1 MPSRRTH
8 VTESIAQSELA
19 VALAQL
25 RAELDVPESFAPEVL
40 AEAESAR
47 AADPGTDLRELA
59 FVTID
64 PPGSTDLDQ
73 ALYIERLVLGYLVH
87 YAIAD
92 VPGWVLP
99 GGAVDLEARRRGQ
112 TLYAADGRV
121 PLHPVVL
128 SEDRASLLPG
138 ADRSAFVWAFELDE
152 LGEVT
157 STRLTRA
164 KVRSREQLTYD
175 EAQARIDA
183 GDGDS
188 SLALLREVGLLRI
201 ELERARGGAS
211 LNSPDEEIVRTEG
224 GGYSLERRHPLPVE
238 EWNAQLSLMTGMA
251 AAQLMLD
258 ARVGVLRTLPK
269 PTDDRIATFRAQ
281 SRALGRPWPETIS
294 YGEYLRGLD
303 RADPASLAVMQAA
316 SGLFRGAGYLAV
328 DGEVPPDPIQ
338 SALAAP
344 YAHVTAPLRRLIDRW
359 GLVVCEA
366 LCAGR
371 DVPEWARSSLRE
383 LPSLMGASSQRASRL
398 DAESIARVEA
408 ALLSTR
414 VGERFTATVLEVR
427 AERAVLQ
434 LADPAVTA
442 TCPAPADVRAGTALE
457 VELLAAD
464 IATGTI
470 EFRAAAAA
478 PVAPV

>member
-1 MPSRRTH
+1 M
-8 VTESIAQSELA
+8 
-19 VALAQL
+19 
-25 RAELDVPESFAPEVL
+25 
-40 AEAESAR
+40 
-47 AADPGTDLRELA
+47 
-59 FVTID
+59 
-64 PPGSTDLDQ
+64 
-73 ALYIERLVLGYLVH
+73 
-87 YAIAD
+87 
-92 VPGWVLP
+92 
-99 GGAVDLEARRRGQ
+99 
-112 TLYAADGRV
+112 
-121 PLHPVVL
+121 
-128 SEDRASLLPG
+128 
-138 ADRSAFVWAFELDE
+138 
-152 LGEVT
+152 T
-157 STRLTRA
+157 STGLTRA
-164 KVRSREQLTYD
+164 MVRSREQLTYE

-188 SLALLREVGLLRI
+188 SLALLREVGRLRI

-251 AAQLMLD
+251 AAQLML
-258 ARVGVLRTLPK
+258 AGRIGVLRTMPK
-269 PTDDRIATFRAQ
+269 PSEERITAFRAQ
-281 SRALGRPWPETIS
+281 TRALGRPWPESIS

-303 RADPASLAVMQAA
+303 RDDPAALAVMQAA

-328 DGEVPPDPIQ
+328 DGDVPADPIQ

-344 YAHVTAPLRRLIDRW
+344 YAHVTAPLRRLVDRW

-371 DVPEWARSSLRE
+371 EVPEWARSSLGE

-427 AERAVLQ
+427 GDRAMLQ
-434 LADPAVTA
+434 LADPAVIA
-442 TCPAPADVRAGTALE
+442 TCPAPSGVRAGTALE

-470 EFRAAAAA
+470 EFRAAG
-478 PVAPV
+478 VA

>member
-1 MPSRRTH
+1 MPTRRTH
-8 VTESIAQSELA
+8 VTESVAQSELA

-25 RAELDVPESFAPEVL
+25 RAELELPETFAPEVL
-40 AEAESAR
+40 AEAEESSI
-47 AADPGTDLRELA
+47 ADHGTDLRDLA

-64 PPGSTDLDQ
+64 PPGSRDLDQ
-73 ALYIERLVLGYLVH
+73 ALHIERRVGGYLVH

-99 GGAVDLEARRRGQ
+99 DGAVDLEARRRGQ

-121 PLHPVVL
+121 PLHPPVL

-138 ADRSAFVWAFELDE
+138 VDRSAFVWAFELDE
-152 LGEVT
+152 HAVVT
-157 STRLTRA
+157 TTGLTRA
-164 KVRSREQLTYD
+164 TVRSREQLTYD

-183 GDGDS
+183 GDA
-188 SLALLREVGLLRI
+188 SLTLLREVGLLRI

-251 AAQLMLD
+251 AAQLMLT
-258 ARVGVLRTLPK
+258 ARVGVLRTMPK
-269 PTDDRIATFRAQ
+269 PSDEAVATFREQA
-281 SRALGRPWPETIS
+281 SALGRPWPEAIS

-303 RADPASLAVMQAA
+303 RDDPVCLAVMQAA
-316 SGLFRGAGYLAV
+316 SGLFRGAGYLAL
-328 DGEVPPDPIQ
+328 DGTTPTETPIQ

-344 YAHVTAPLRRLIDRW
+344 YAHVTAPLRRLVDRW

-366 LCAGR
+366 VSAGR
-371 DVPEWARSSLRE
+371 EVPEWARASLGE
-383 LPSLMGASSQRASRL
+383 LPSLMGASTQRANRL
-398 DAESIARVEA
+398 DAASIARVEA

-427 AERAVLQ
+427 GDRAVLQ
-434 LADPAVTA
+434 LAEPAVTA
-442 TCPAPADVRAGTALE
+442 TCQAPADARAGTRLE

-464 IATGTI
+464 IATGTV

-478 PVAPV
+478 ATG

>member
-8 VTESIAQSELA
+8 VTDSVAQSELA
-19 VALAQL
+19 VALARL
-25 RAELDVPESFAPEVL
+25 RAELDLPEAFAPEVL
-40 AEAESAR
+40 AEAEAVR
-47 AADPGTDLRELA
+47 ADDPGADLRELA
-59 FVTID
+59 FITID
-64 PPGSTDLDQ
+64 PAGSTDLDQ
-73 ALYIERLVLGYLVH
+73 ALHIARRATGFLVH

-92 VPGWVLP
+92 VPGWVIP
-99 GGAVDLEARRRGQ
+99 DGAVDREARRRGQ

-138 ADRSAFVWAFELDE
+138 VDRTAFVWAFELDE
-152 LGEVT
+152 RGTVT
-157 STRLTRA
+157 RTRLTRA
-164 KVRSREQLTYD
+164 TMRSREQLTY
-175 EAQARIDA
+175 EQAQARIDG

-188 SLALLREVGLLRI
+188 PLALLREVGLLRI
-201 ELERARGGAS
+201 EVERARGGAS
-211 LNSPDEEIVRTEG
+211 LNSPDEEIVRTSG

-251 AAQLMLD
+251 AAQLMLE
-258 ARVGVLRTLPK
+258 ARVGVLRTMPK
-269 PTDDRIATFRAQ
+269 PSEERIAAFRAQ
-281 SRALGRPWPETIS
+281 THALGRPWPEPIS

-303 RADPASLAVMQAA
+303 RDDPAALAVMQAA
-316 SGLFRGAGYLAV
+316 SGLFRGAGYLAL
-328 DGEVPPDPIQ
+328 DGTVPPDPVQ

-344 YAHVTAPLRRLIDRW
+344 YAHVTAPLRRLVDRW

-371 DVPEWARSSLRE
+371 EVPEWARSSLRE
-383 LPSLMGASSQRASRL
+383 LPSLMGASAQRASRL

-408 ALLSTR
+408 ALLSAR
-414 VGERFTATVLEVR
+414 VGERFIATVLEVR
-427 AERAVLQ
+427 GERAVLQ

-442 TCPAPADVRAGTALE
+442 TCPTPDGVRAGTELE

-470 EFRAAAAA
+470 EFRAAVAA
-478 PVAPV
+478 

>member
-8 VTESIAQSELA
+8 VTDSVAQSELA
-19 VALAQL
+19 VALARL
-25 RAELDVPESFAPEVL
+25 RAELDVPESFSPEVL

-47 AADPGTDLRELA
+47 AAAPGADLRELE
-59 FVTID
+59 FLTID
-64 PPGSTDLDQ
+64 PQGSTDLDQ
-73 ALYIERLVLGYLVH
+73 ALCIERRAAGFLVH

-92 VPGWVLP
+92 VPGWVIP

-128 SEDRASLLPG
+128 SEDRASLLPD

-152 LGEVT
+152 HGVVA
-157 STRLTRA
+157 STGLTRA
-164 KVRSREQLTYD
+164 MVRSREQLTYD

-211 LNSPDEEIVRTEG
+211 LNSPVEEIVRTAD

-251 AAQLMLD
+251 AAQLMLG
-258 ARVGVLRTLPK
+258 ARVGVLRTMPA
-269 PTDDRIATFRAQ
+269 PSDERVAAFRAQ
-281 SRALGRPWPETIS
+281 TRALGRPWPETVS

-303 RADPASLAVMQAA
+303 RDDPAALAVMQAA

-328 DGEVPPDPIQ
+328 DGEVPPDPMQ

-344 YAHVTAPLRRLIDRW
+344 YAHVTAPLRRLVDRW

-371 DVPEWARSSLRE
+371 QVPSWARASLHE
-383 LPSLMGASSQRASRL
+383 LPSLMGASSQRAGRL
-398 DAESIARVEA
+398 EAESIARVEA
-408 ALLSTR
+408 ALLSAR
-414 VGERFTATVLEVR
+414 VGERFSATVLQVR
-427 AERAVLQ
+427 GERAVLQ
-434 LADPAVTA
+434 LAEPAVTA
-442 TCPAPADVRAGTALE
+442 TCRAPAGVRAGTALE
-457 VELLAAD
+457 VELLAAE
-464 IATGTI
+464 IATGAI
-470 EFRAAAAA
+470 EFRVVAAA
-478 PVAPV
+478 PA

>member
-8 VTESIAQSELA
+8 VTESVAQSELA
-19 VALAQL
+19 VALARL

-40 AEAESAR
+40 AEAEQA
-47 AADPGTDLRELA
+47 AVADPGTDLRELA
-59 FVTID
+59 FLTID

-73 ALYIERLVLGYLVH
+73 ALHLERRSTGFVVH

-92 VPGWVLP
+92 VPGWVVP
-99 GGAVDLEARRRGQ
+99 GGAVDREARRRGQ

-138 ADRSAFVWAFELDE
+138 ADRSAFVWTFGLDE
-152 LGEVT
+152 RGAVT
-157 STRLTRA
+157 STALTRA
-164 KVRSREQLTYD
+164 LVRSREQLTYD
-175 EAQARIDA
+175 EAQARIEA

-258 ARVGVLRTLPK
+258 ARVGVLRTMPK
-269 PTDDRIATFRAQ
+269 PSEEHVTAFRAQ
-281 SRALGRPWPETIS
+281 TRALGRPWPETIS

-303 RADPASLAVMQAA
+303 RDDPASLAVMQAA

-344 YAHVTAPLRRLIDRW
+344 YAHVTAPLRRLVDRW
-359 GLVVCEA
+359 GLVVCLA

-371 DVPEWARSSLRE
+371 DVPEWARSSLGE

-414 VGERFTATVLEVR
+414 VGERFTVTVLEVR
-427 AERAVLQ
+427 GERAVLQ

-442 TCPAPADVRAGTALE
+442 TCPAPAGIRAGTELE

-470 EFRAAAAA
+470 EFRAAGAA
-478 PVAPV
+478 

>member
-8 VTESIAQSELA
+8 VTESVAQSELA
-19 VALAQL
+19 VALAKL
-25 RAELDVPESFAPEVL
+25 RAELDVPESFSPAVL
-40 AEAESAR
+40 AEAESVR
-47 AADPGTDLRELA
+47 PADPGTDLREQA

-73 ALYIERLVLGYLVH
+73 ALCIERRAAGFLVR

-92 VPGWVLP
+92 VPGWVIP

-121 PLHPVVL
+121 PLHPAVL
-128 SEDRASLLPG
+128 SEDRASLLPD
-138 ADRSAFVWAFELDE
+138 ADRSAFVWEFELDKR
-152 LGEVT
+152 GEVT
-157 STRLTRA
+157 STGLTRA
-164 KVRSREQLTYD
+164 MVRSREQLTYD
-175 EAQARIDA
+175 DAQARIDA

-211 LNSPDEEIVRTEG
+211 LNSPEDEIVRTAD
-224 GGYSLERRHPLPVE
+224 GGYSLERRRQLPVE

-251 AAQLMLD
+251 AAELMLD
-258 ARVGVLRTLPK
+258 AGIGVLRTMPA
-269 PTDDRIATFRAQ
+269 PSEERITTFRAQ
-281 SRALGRPWPETIS
+281 TRALGRPWPEAIS

-303 RADPASLAVMQAA
+303 RDDPAALAVMQAA
-316 SGLFRGAGYLAV
+316 SGLFRGAGYLAI
-328 DGEVPPDPIQ
+328 DGEVPAEPIQ

-344 YAHVTAPLRRLIDRW
+344 YAHVTAPLRRLVDRW
-359 GLVVCEA
+359 GLVVCES
-366 LCAGR
+366 LCAKR
-371 DVPEWARSSLRE
+371 EVPAWARATLHE
-383 LPSLMGASSQRASRL
+383 LPSLMGASSQRAGRL
-398 DAESIARVEA
+398 EAESIARVEA

-414 VGERFTATVLEVR
+414 VGERFLATVLEVR
-427 AERAVLQ
+427 GERAVIQ
-434 LADPAVTA
+434 LAEPAVTA
-442 TCPAPADVRAGTALE
+442 TCSAPTDVRAGTELE

-470 EFRAAAAA
+470 GFLPVAAASD
-478 PVAPV
+478 

>member
-8 VTESIAQSELA
+8 VTESVAQSELA
-19 VALAQL
+19 VALAKL
-25 RAELDVPESFAPEVL
+25 RAELDVPESFSPEVL
-40 AEAESAR
+40 AEAESMR
-47 AADPGTDLRELA
+47 AAAPATDLRHLA
-59 FVTID
+59 FLTID
-64 PPGSTDLDQ
+64 PLGSTDLDQ
-73 ALYIERLVLGYLVH
+73 ALCIERLAGGFLVH

-92 VPGWVLP
+92 VPGWVYP

-128 SEDRASLLPG
+128 SEDRASLLPD

-152 LGEVT
+152 EGEVA
-157 STRLTRA
+157 STGLTRA
-164 KVRSREQLTYD
+164 MVRSREQLTYD

-188 SLALLREVGLLRI
+188 PLALLREVGMLRI

-211 LNSPDEEIVRTEG
+211 LNSPDEEIVRTAD

-238 EWNAQLSLMTGMA
+238 QWNAQLSLMTGMA

-258 ARVGVLRTLPK
+258 ARVGVLRTMPK
-269 PTDDRIATFRAQ
+269 PSEERTTAFRAQ
-281 SRALGRPWPETIS
+281 TRALGLPWPETVS

-303 RADPASLAVMQAA
+303 RDDPASLAVMQAA

-344 YAHVTAPLRRLIDRW
+344 YAHVTAPLRRLVDRW

-366 LCAGR
+366 LCAKR
-371 DVPEWARSSLRE
+371 EVPDWARASLHE
-383 LPSLMGASSQRASRL
+383 LPSLMGASSQRAGRL
-398 DAESIARVEA
+398 EAESIARVEA
-408 ALLSTR
+408 ALLSAR
-414 VGERFTATVLEVR
+414 VGEHFRATVLEVR
-427 AERAVLQ
+427 GERVVLQ
-434 LADPAVTA
+434 LAEPAVTA
-442 TCPAPADVRAGTALE
+442 MCPAPVGVRAGTALE
-457 VELLAAD
+457 VVLLAAD

-470 EFRAAAAA
+470 EFGAVAASD
-478 PVAPV
+478 